1 MSPPDK
7 GIGKRGEVARGEECS
22 SCITGMTL
30 LVGITGKPLLS
41 STTDV
46 ISWPLSLVEDE
57 ERYCAC
63 RRRKEFLLLE
73 DNCVTWV
80 SQP

>member
-1 MSPPDK
+1 VSDPGE
-7 GIGKRGEVARGEECS
+7 GIGNSGEVARGDECS
-22 SCITGMTL
+22 SCMTGMTL
-30 LVGITGKPLLS
+30 LVGITGKPFLS

-46 ISWPLSLVEDE
+46 TSWPPSLVDDE